1 MRTLQHAGGL
11 FQRLHQK
18 TVGALPDLSSLRP
31 EGVPPGLLPEV
42 RRTWQGRAQ
51 SEFRSI
57 QILTRFLTEVVG
69 SGDPLEVY
77 AGAVEAVEDEV
88 RHTAL
93 CAAVCEAL
101 GAPVL
106 LPDPLPL
113 PDAADF
119 LKAPLPERAMATAL
133 TMLCINETLSVG
145 FIEDLRARCHQP
157 ALRAVL
163 DATLADEGEHE
174 DYGWAYVEVALQRF
188 PASTRKDWRHLVGLT
203 LAPHQEMARRALASL
218 PPERRGLEAH
228 PEPELAEWGLHSP
241 ARLALVFERTFHE
254 RVAPRLRKLELYG

>member
-1 MRTLQHAGGL
+1 MRTLKHTGGL

-18 TVGALPDLSSLRP
+18 TVGTPPELTSLRP
-31 EGVPPGLLPEV
+31 EAVPPELLPRV
-42 RRTWQGRAQ
+42 RRTWQERAQ

-106 LPDPLPL
+106 LPEPLPL
-113 PDAADF
+113 LDPEGF
-119 LKAPLPERAMATAL
+119 LKAPMPERALATAL

-145 FIEDLRARCHQP
+145 YIEDLRARCTQP
-157 ALRAVL
+157 GLRAVL
-163 DATLADEGEHE
+163 DTTLADEGEHG
-174 DYGWAYVEVALQRF
+174 DYGWAYADVSLQRF
-188 PASTRKDWRHLVGLT
+188 PASTRKDWRHLVAQT
-203 LAPHQEMARRALASL
+203 LAPHQEQARRALADVPQAL
-218 PPERRGLEAH
+218 RVLEAH
-228 PEPELAEWGLHSP
+228 PEPELSHWGILGP
-241 ARLALVFERTFHE
+241 VRQALVFERTFQE
-254 RVAPRLRKLELYG
+254 RVAPRLRKLELLG